1 MEPLCILNTIRK
13 NSNSVQGFNQL
24 NKAFDNRVR
33 LGLMA
38 ILVVNDWV
46 NYKDIKENLSLTD
59 GNLASH
65 VSSLERIKY
74 VEIKKQFIGKK
85 PQTSYK
91 ATKLGRKAFADHIDG
106 LEKVLKGQ

>member
-1 MEPLCILNTIRK
+1 M
-13 NSNSVQGFNQL
+13 QGFNQL
-24 NKAFDNRVR
+24 NKAFDSRVR
-33 LGLMA
+33 LGLMS

-46 NYKDIKENLSLTD
+46 SYKDIKENLSLTD

-74 VEIKKQFIGKK
+74 LEIKKQFVGKK

-91 ATKLGRKAFADHIDG
+91 VTEIGRKAFANHIDG
-106 LEKVLKGQ
+106 LEKILKGQ

>member
-1 MEPLCILNTIRK
+1 M
-13 NSNSVQGFNQL
+13 QGFNQL
-24 NKAFDNRVR
+24 NKAFDSRVR
-33 LGLMA
+33 LGLMS

-46 NYKDIKENLSLTD
+46 SYKDVKENLGLTD

-74 VEIKKQFIGKK
+74 VEIKKQFVGKK

-91 ATKLGRKAFADHIDG
+91 VTELGRKAFANHIDG
-106 LEKVLKGQ
+106 LEKILKGQ